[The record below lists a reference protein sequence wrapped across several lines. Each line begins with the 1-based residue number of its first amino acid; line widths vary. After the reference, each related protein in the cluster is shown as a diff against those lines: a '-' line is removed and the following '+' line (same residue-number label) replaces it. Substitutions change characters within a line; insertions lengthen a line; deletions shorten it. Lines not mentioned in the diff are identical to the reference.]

1 MVALRL
7 SDRGIGLVSIAI
19 LARLLV
25 PQDFG
30 LVALAVSFIAV
41 VSAFAQIGVEVALIR
56 DQRAERRQYDSAWT
70 LNVITGA
77 VLSLLLVGL
86 ASPAAAFFS
95 EPRVEST
102 IRWLAVANMI
112 RSFENIG
119 VVDFRKHLEFHWEFN
134 FLFSVRCI
142 SSVVTVV
149 LAYLWRDYTALI
161 AGNLVQAAIRVGLSY
176 TMSAYRPSFSL
187 AGFGSI
193 FHFSKWVMLQGTI
206 EALSSQ
212 ASSLVIGRIANAEA
226 VAHYSVSSEIAN
238 LATTELAMPVRRAL
252 LPGFAKIGDDKASLR
267 RAFVNSFAMIVLV
280 GLPLPVGIALIA
292 PMIVAV
298 FLGPQ
303 WMPAVALIQVLSISG
318 VLRTFGTSSH
328 LIYLAIGKP
337 RITAVLAA
345 VRVALLVPA
354 LILGASQAATL
365 GAAWAVVVV
374 ATLLWVADF
383 AILLRIL
390 RFDPSEL
397 FAAAWRPIV
406 GATLMYIVVQ
416 GFQSSLPSANSLVS
430 TGWQL
435 AATVAVGATVYV
447 GAVFVLWRIQS
458 GFMTGQNMVIDG
470 GVYQGLF

>member
-1 MVALRL
+1 MVAARFA
-7 SDRGIGLVSIAI
+7 DRAIGLVSLTI

-30 LVALAVSFIAV
+30 VVAMAVSIMAM
-41 VSAFAQIGVEVALIR
+41 VSAFAQLGVEVALIQ
-56 DQRAERRQYDSAWT
+56 DQRAEKRHYDSAWT
-70 LNVITGA
+70 INVLIGCL
-77 VLSLLLVGL
+77 LSLVLIGV
-86 ASPAAAFFS
+86 ASPAAAFFAD
-95 EPRVEST
+95 PRVEST
-102 IRWLAVANMI
+102 IRWLAVANVI

-119 VVDFRKHLEFHWEFN
+119 IVDFRKNLEFHREFN
-134 FLFSVRCI
+134 FLFSVRCV
-142 SSVVTVV
+142 STMLTLVF
-149 LAYLWRDYTALI
+149 AYLWRDYTALI
-161 AGNLVQAAIRVGLSY
+161 AGSFVQAGVRVFLSY
-176 TMSAYRPSFSL
+176 VMSTYRPSFSL

-193 FHFSKWVMLQGTI
+193 FHFSKWMMLQGAI
-206 EALSSQ
+206 EVLGGQ
-212 ASSLVIGRIANAEA
+212 ASSVVIGRMADAAA
-226 VAHYSVSSEIAN
+226 VAYYSISSEIAN

-267 RAFVNSFAMIVLV
+267 RAFVNSFAIIVLV
-280 GLPLPVGIALIA
+280 GLPVPLGVALIA

-298 FLGPQ
+298 FLGPK
-303 WMPAVALIQVLSISG
+303 WMAAVALIQVLSVSG

-354 LILGASQAATL
+354 LILGASQEGAL

-374 ATLLWVADF
+374 AALLWVVDF

-406 GATLMYIVVQ
+406 AAMLMYGVVQ
-416 GFQSSLPSANSLVS
+416 AFQSSLPGAHSLVS
-430 TGWQL
+430 TVWQL
-435 AATVAVGATVYV
+435 AANVALGATVYV
-447 GAVFVLWRIQS
+447 SAVFVLWRICQRPKGS
-458 GFMTGQNMVIDG
+458 ESAIL
-470 GVYQGLF
+470 GLLRRRSA